1 MPPAAEL
8 TAAGRRAA
16 RRHCCWQLLTALHA
30 FCCLDTF
37 GFTGEEAY
45 KEAGPLLPSEEEEED
60 VEEDDKEEAGAGSDS
75 SRM

>member
-1 MPPAAEL
+1 M
-8 TAAGRRAA
+8 
-16 RRHCCWQLLTALHA
+16 LTALHA